1 MLCRMFFR
9 FLSPERQ
16 MNCVRKT
23 GVLVGNRKYNDYHVS
38 VYMLNNFFVEITSDE
53 QGIDHKQIRIFSN
66 LNEFQEYIIVDSRS
80 KMK

>member
-1 MLCRMFFR
+1 
-9 FLSPERQ
+9 
-16 MNCVRKT
+16 
-23 GVLVGNRKYNDYHVS
+23 VGNRKYNDYNVS

-66 LNEFQEYIIVDSRS
+66 LNEFQEYIKVDSRS